1 VREERTLVNLNL
13 HEPST
18 VATYTTRGLSIHP
31 ALAQSTSTGSVVLA
45 VVAVFLLADASSAMI
60 TPLFSV
66 TQDELSVTVTMRTP
80 YIRAD
85 ELEIDVAGN
94 TFKCYL
100 RPYYL
105 SLTFKQLLQEGG
117 EKVFSWDN
125 IYIYMHSTF
134 SHTGIIH
141 IMHIYIYIMR

>member
-1 VREERTLVNLNL
+1 VGQVRTAHV
-13 HEPST
+13 HEPIRGKK
-18 VATYTTRGLSIHP
+18 VAVTYTTRGLTIHP
-31 ALAQSTSTGSVVLA
+31 ALAQSTGSLVL
-45 VVAVFLLADASSAMI
+45 VIVAVLLLADASSAMI

-94 TFKCYL
+94 TFKCHV

-117 EKVFSWDN
+117 EKVLSFGY
-125 IYIYMHSTF
+125 YICNYTYIF
-134 SHTGIIH
+134 IIH
-141 IMHIYIYIMR
+141 PPHTHTLSLSHG

>member
-125 IYIYMHSTF
+125 IYIYICTQLSLTQ
-134 SHTGIIH
+134 G
-141 IMHIYIYIMR
+141 

>member
-125 IYIYMHSTF
+125 IYMHSTF